1 MAINPI
7 YGAGSPAVPATP
19 ASPNGP
25 GKPAT
30 PATPATPASPAAK
43 EGESTLTPQQLAKE
57 MHNRQI
63 LEAQASLSVRSGDQS
78 LQLTL
83 RAAIDAINERLA
95 PELGPNA
102 IERAQESGLDVS
114 PEATA
119 ERIVTLTTAM
129 FSRYQAIHTDMETL
143 TQAESFVD
151 IIRGGIEQGFA
162 EAREILDGLG
172 VLEGDIA
179 ANIDRTFELV
189 QEGLNSFLEQFR
201 PADVEADETGA

>member
-25 GKPAT
+25 GK